1 MEQFLNLYSY
11 PYILVY
17 PSEMPYVILLTLKL
31 VQSSWSFIQA
41 KKIEAELATTKNGMV

>member
-1 MEQFLNLYSY
+1 
-11 PYILVY
+11 
-17 PSEMPYVILLTLKL
+17 MPYVILLTLKL